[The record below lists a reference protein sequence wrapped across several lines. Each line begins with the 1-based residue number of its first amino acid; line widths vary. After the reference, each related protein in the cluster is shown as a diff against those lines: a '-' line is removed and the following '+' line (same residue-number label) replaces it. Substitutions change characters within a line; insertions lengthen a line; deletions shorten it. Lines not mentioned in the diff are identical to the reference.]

1 MLLWLVVFYTPG
13 FYRATATGVS
23 RSVVSDSLWP
33 HELQPTSSVHEILQ
47 ARILEWVVTP
57 FSRGVFL
64 TKDWTWVSCITG
76 RFFTTEPPAKPH
88 GVKKQ
93 LSIFLWPSCSSV
105 PLTTTQDQLC
115 HGGMSLLV
123 WILCWLNGRKSLAS
137 SRNTSTQSYCLG
149 PLEFQW
155 LYALVVGG
163 RVIPAY
169 VQPNRGLLQE
179 TCSEGR
185 DRLFWRGWHGS

>member
-1 MLLWLVVFYTPG
+1 MLLDSTGPQPQVLVAQSCLT
-13 FYRATATGVS
+13 
-23 RSVVSDSLWP
+23 LWD
-33 HELQPTSSVHEILQ
+33 PTNCSPPLLSMK
-47 ARILEWVVTP
+47 
-57 FSRGVFL
+57 FSRQEYWSGL
-64 TKDWTWVSCITG
+64 SLPSPGGSSWPKDRTQVSCIAG

-88 GVKKQ
+88 RVKKQ
-93 LSIFLWPSCSSV
+93 LSIFLWPSCPSV

-115 HGGMSLLV
+115 YGGMSSLV
-123 WILCWLNGRKSLAS
+123 WILCWLSGRKSLAS
-137 SRNTSTQSYCLG
+137 LRNTSTQSSCLG

-185 DRLFWRGWHGS
+185 DRLFWRGWCGS